1 MVNGFNKEL
10 KDLLEH
16 KFNLYN
22 STNFIVEDP
31 ISIPHAYNQ
40 KEDIEIISFLISIIS
55 WGNRKSIIKSG
66 NKLREILGSS
76 PIDFIMR
83 FKERDLKKIDF
94 VHRTFNKF
102 DLIYFLKSLKNI
114 YKNHDGLENVFSKNL
129 NDEFMYNNISNFRK
143 IFFSLNHEERTEK
156 HISNP
161 KKNSA
166 CKRINMF
173 LRWMVRS
180 NETGVDFGLWQN
192 IRTDQLLMPYD
203 VHVERN
209 ARKLG
214 LVSRKQRDWKTVVE
228 LTENLKQFDP
238 VDPVKYDFALFGL
251 GVLAKDDPDFI
262 ELV

>member
-22 STNFIVEDP
+22 STNFIIEDP

-143 IFFSLNHEERTEK
+143 IFFSLNHEKRTEK

-173 LRWMVRS
+173 LRWMVR
-180 NETGVDFGLWQN
+180 NDGVVDFGIWKKIKPSMLSCP
-192 IRTDQLLMPYD
+192 LD
-203 VHVERN
+203 VHTAN
-209 ARKLG
+209 IGRKLN
-214 LVSRKQRDWKTVVE
+214 LISRKQNDLKTVLE
-228 LTENLKQFDP
+228 LDEKLRLFDKN
-238 VDPVKYDFALFGL
+238 DPVKYDYALFGM
-251 GVLAKDDPDFI
+251 GVYEKF
-262 ELV
+262 

>member
-1 MVNGFNKEL
+1 MVNGLSKEL

-22 STNFIVEDP
+22 TKNFISEDP
-31 ISIPHAYNQ
+31 ISIPHTYSQ

-66 NKLREILGSS
+66 NKLTEILGSS

-83 FKERDLKKIDF
+83 FKEKDLKKIDF

-102 DLIYFLKSLKNI
+102 DLIYCLKSLKNI

-129 NDEFMYNNISNFRK
+129 NDEFMYNNIHNFRK
-143 IFFSLNHEERTEK
+143 IFFLLNHEKRTEK

-173 LRWMVRS
+173 LRWMVR
-180 NETGVDFGLWQN
+180 NDGVVDFGIWKKIKPSMLSCP
-192 IRTDQLLMPYD
+192 LD
-203 VHVERN
+203 VHTAN
-209 ARKLG
+209 IGRKLN
-214 LVSRKQRDWKTVVE
+214 LISRKQNDLKTVLE
-228 LTENLKQFDP
+228 LDQKLRLFDKN
-238 VDPVKYDFALFGL
+238 DPVKYDYALFGM
-251 GVLAKDDPDFI
+251 GVYEKF
-262 ELV
+262 

>member
-16 KFNLYN
+16 KFDLYN
-22 STNFIVEDP
+22 SKNFIIEDP

-83 FKERDLKKIDF
+83 FKEKDLKKIDF

-114 YKNHDGLENVFSKNL
+114 YQNHDGLENVFSKNL

-143 IFFSLNHEERTEK
+143 IFFSLNHEKRTEK

-161 KKNSA
+161 KKKSA

-173 LRWMVRS
+173 LRWMVR
-180 NETGVDFGLWQN
+180 NDGVVDFGIWKMIKPSMLSCP
-192 IRTDQLLMPYD
+192 LD
-203 VHVERN
+203 VHTAN
-209 ARKLG
+209 IGRKLN
-214 LVSRKQRDWKTVVE
+214 LISRKQNDLKTVLE
-228 LTENLKQFDP
+228 LDKKLRLFDKN
-238 VDPVKYDFALFGL
+238 DPVKYDYALFGM
-251 GVLAKDDPDFI
+251 GVYEKF
-262 ELV
+262 

>member
-22 STNFIVEDP
+22 STNFIIEDP

-102 DLIYFLKSLKNI
+102 DLIYLLKSLKNI

-173 LRWMVRS
+173 LRWMVR
-180 NETGVDFGLWQN
+180 NDGIVDFGIWKKIKPSMLSCP
-192 IRTDQLLMPYD
+192 LD
-203 VHVERN
+203 VHTAN
-209 ARKLG
+209 IGRKLN
-214 LVSRKQRDWKTVVE
+214 LISRKQNDLKTVLE
-228 LTENLKQFDP
+228 LDKKLRLFDKN
-238 VDPVKYDFALFGL
+238 DPVKYDYALFGM
-251 GVLAKDDPDFI
+251 GVYEKF
-262 ELV
+262 

>member
-1 MVNGFNKEL
+1 MVNGLSKEL

-22 STNFIVEDP
+22 STNFIIEDP
-31 ISIPHAYNQ
+31 ISIPHTYSQ

-66 NKLREILGSS
+66 NKLTEILGSS

-83 FKERDLKKIDF
+83 FKEKDLKKIDF

-129 NDEFMYNNISNFRK
+129 NDEFMYNNIHNFRK
-143 IFFSLNHEERTEK
+143 IFFLLNHEKRTEK

-173 LRWMVRS
+173 LRWMVR
-180 NETGVDFGLWQN
+180 NDGVVDFGIWKKIKPSMLSCP
-192 IRTDQLLMPYD
+192 LD
-203 VHVERN
+203 VHTAN
-209 ARKLG
+209 IGRKLN
-214 LVSRKQRDWKTVVE
+214 LISRKQNDLKTVLE
-228 LTENLKQFDP
+228 LDQKLRLFDKN
-238 VDPVKYDFALFGL
+238 DPVKYDYALFGM
-251 GVLAKDDPDFI
+251 GVYEKF
-262 ELV
+262 

>member
-1 MVNGFNKEL
+1 MVNGFDKEL

-173 LRWMVRS
+173 LRWMVR
-180 NETGVDFGLWQN
+180 NDGIVDFGIWKKIKPSMLSCP
-192 IRTDQLLMPYD
+192 LD
-203 VHVERN
+203 VHTAN
-209 ARKLG
+209 IGRKLN
-214 LVSRKQRDWKTVVE
+214 LISRKQNDLKTVLE
-228 LTENLKQFDP
+228 LDKKLRLFDKN
-238 VDPVKYDFALFGL
+238 DPVKYDYALFGM
-251 GVLAKDDPDFI
+251 GVYEKF
-262 ELV
+262 

>member
-1 MVNGFNKEL
+1 MVNGLSKEL

-22 STNFIVEDP
+22 TKNFISEDP
-31 ISIPHAYNQ
+31 VSIPHNYSQ

-66 NKLREILGSS
+66 NNLREILGSS

-114 YKNHDGLENVFSKNL
+114 YQNHDGLENVFSKNL

-143 IFFSLNHEERTEK
+143 IFFSLNHEKRTEK

-173 LRWMVRS
+173 LRWMVR
-180 NETGVDFGLWQN
+180 NDGVVDFGIWKKIKPSMLSCP
-192 IRTDQLLMPYD
+192 LD
-203 VHVERN
+203 VHTAN
-209 ARKLG
+209 IGRKLN
-214 LVSRKQRDWKTVVE
+214 LISRKQNDLKTVLE
-228 LTENLKQFDP
+228 LDQKLRLFDKN
-238 VDPVKYDFALFGL
+238 DPVKYDYALFGM
-251 GVLAKDDPDFI
+251 GVYEKF
-262 ELV
+262 

>member
-22 STNFIVEDP
+22 SKNFIIEDP

-83 FKERDLKKIDF
+83 FKQKDLNKIDF
-94 VHRTFNKF
+94 VHRTFNKY

-143 IFFSLNHEERTEK
+143 IFFSLNHEKRTEK

-173 LRWMVRS
+173 LRWMVR
-180 NETGVDFGLWQN
+180 NDGVVDFGIWKKIKPSMLSCP
-192 IRTDQLLMPYD
+192 LD
-203 VHVERN
+203 VHTAN
-209 ARKLG
+209 IGRKLN
-214 LVSRKQRDWKTVVE
+214 LISRKQNDLKTVLE
-228 LTENLKQFDP
+228 LDQKLRSFDKN
-238 VDPVKYDFALFGL
+238 DPVKYDYALFGM
-251 GVLAKDDPDFI
+251 GVYEKF
-262 ELV
+262 

>member
-1 MVNGFNKEL
+1 MVNGLNKEL

-22 STNFIVEDP
+22 STNFIIEDP
-31 ISIPHAYNQ
+31 ISIPHLYNQ

-66 NKLREILGSS
+66 NKLTEILGSS

-143 IFFSLNHEERTEK
+143 IFFSLNHEKRTEK

-173 LRWMVRS
+173 LRWMVR
-180 NETGVDFGLWQN
+180 NDGVVDFGIWKKIKPSMLSCP
-192 IRTDQLLMPYD
+192 LD
-203 VHVERN
+203 VHTAN
-209 ARKLG
+209 IGRKLN
-214 LVSRKQRDWKTVVE
+214 LISRKQNDLKTVLE
-228 LTENLKQFDP
+228 LDKKLRLFDKN
-238 VDPVKYDFALFGL
+238 DPVKYDYALFGM
-251 GVLAKDDPDFI
+251 GVYEKF
-262 ELV
+262 

>member
-1 MVNGFNKEL
+1 MVNGQSKEL

-22 STNFIVEDP
+22 TTNFIIKDP

-83 FKERDLKKIDF
+83 FKERDLKKMDF

-102 DLIYFLKSLKNI
+102 DLIYFLESLKNI

-143 IFFSLNHEERTEK
+143 IFFSLNHEKRMEK

-173 LRWMVRS
+173 LRWMVR
-180 NETGVDFGLWQN
+180 NDGVVDFGIWKKIKPSMLSCP
-192 IRTDQLLMPYD
+192 LD
-203 VHVERN
+203 VHTAN
-209 ARKLG
+209 IGRKLN
-214 LVSRKQRDWKTVVE
+214 LISRKQNDLKTVLE
-228 LTENLKQFDP
+228 LDKKLRLFDKN
-238 VDPVKYDFALFGL
+238 DPVKYDYALFGM
-251 GVLAKDDPDFI
+251 GVYEKF
-262 ELV
+262 

>member
-22 STNFIVEDP
+22 SKNFIIEDP

-76 PIDFIMR
+76 PIDFVMR
-83 FKERDLKKIDF
+83 FKEKDLKKIDF

-129 NDEFMYNNISNFRK
+129 NDEFMYNNIINFRK
-143 IFFSLNHEERTEK
+143 IFFSLNHEKRTEK

-173 LRWMVRS
+173 LRWMVR
-180 NETGVDFGLWQN
+180 NDGVVDFGIWKKIKPSMLSCP
-192 IRTDQLLMPYD
+192 LD
-203 VHVERN
+203 VHTAN
-209 ARKLG
+209 IGRKLN
-214 LVSRKQRDWKTVVE
+214 LISRKQNDLKTVLE
-228 LTENLKQFDP
+228 LDQKLRLFDKN
-238 VDPVKYDFALFGL
+238 DPVKYDYALFGM
-251 GVLAKDDPDFI
+251 GVYEKF
-262 ELV
+262 

>member
-173 LRWMVRS
+173 LRWMVR
-180 NETGVDFGLWQN
+180 NDGIVDFGIWKKIKPSMLSCP
-192 IRTDQLLMPYD
+192 LD
-203 VHVERN
+203 VHTAN
-209 ARKLG
+209 IGRKLN
-214 LVSRKQRDWKTVVE
+214 LISRKQNDLKTVLE
-228 LTENLKQFDP
+228 LDKKLRLFDKN
-238 VDPVKYDFALFGL
+238 DPVKYDYALFGM
-251 GVLAKDDPDFI
+251 GVYEKF
-262 ELV
+262 

>member
-1 MVNGFNKEL
+1 M

-16 KFNLYN
+16 KFDLYN
-22 STNFIVEDP
+22 SKNFIIEDP

-83 FKERDLKKIDF
+83 FKEKDLKKIDF

-114 YKNHDGLENVFSKNL
+114 YENHDGLENVFSKNL

-143 IFFSLNHEERTEK
+143 IFFSLNHEKRTEK

-173 LRWMVRS
+173 LRWMVR
-180 NETGVDFGLWQN
+180 NDGVVDFGIWKKIKPSMLSCP
-192 IRTDQLLMPYD
+192 LD
-203 VHVERN
+203 VHTAN
-209 ARKLG
+209 IGRKLN
-214 LVSRKQRDWKTVVE
+214 LISRKQNDLKTVLE
-228 LTENLKQFDP
+228 LDQKLRSFDKN
-238 VDPVKYDFALFGL
+238 DPVKYDYALFGM
-251 GVLAKDDPDFI
+251 GVYEKF
-262 ELV
+262 

>member
-22 STNFIVEDP
+22 STNFIIEDP

-114 YKNHDGLENVFSKNL
+114 YENHDGLENVFSKNL

-143 IFFSLNHEERTEK
+143 IFFSLNHEKRTEK

-173 LRWMVRS
+173 LRWMVR
-180 NETGVDFGLWQN
+180 NDGVVDFGIWKKIKPSMLSCP
-192 IRTDQLLMPYD
+192 LD
-203 VHVERN
+203 VHTAN
-209 ARKLG
+209 IGRKLN
-214 LVSRKQRDWKTVVE
+214 LISRKQNDLKTVLE
-228 LTENLKQFDP
+228 LDQKLRSFDKN
-238 VDPVKYDFALFGL
+238 DPVKYDYALFGM
-251 GVLAKDDPDFI
+251 GVYEKF
-262 ELV
+262 

>member
-22 STNFIVEDP
+22 STNFIIEDP

-173 LRWMVRS
+173 LRWMVR
-180 NETGVDFGLWQN
+180 NDGIVDFGIWKKIKPSMLSCP
-192 IRTDQLLMPYD
+192 LD
-203 VHVERN
+203 VHTAN
-209 ARKLG
+209 IGRKLN
-214 LVSRKQRDWKTVVE
+214 LISRKQNDLKTVLE
-228 LTENLKQFDP
+228 LDKKLRLFDKN
-238 VDPVKYDFALFGL
+238 DPVKYDYALFGM
-251 GVLAKDDPDFI
+251 GVYEKF
-262 ELV
+262 

>member
-22 STNFIVEDP
+22 STNFIIEDP

-83 FKERDLKKIDF
+83 FKEKDLKKIDF

-114 YKNHDGLENVFSKNL
+114 YENHDGLENVFSKNL

-143 IFFSLNHEERTEK
+143 IFFSLNHEKRTEK

-173 LRWMVRS
+173 LRWMVR
-180 NETGVDFGLWQN
+180 NDGVVDFGIWKKIKPSMLSCP
-192 IRTDQLLMPYD
+192 LD
-203 VHVERN
+203 VHTAN
-209 ARKLG
+209 IGRKLN
-214 LVSRKQRDWKTVVE
+214 LISRKQNDLKTVLE
-228 LTENLKQFDP
+228 LDQKLRSFDKN
-238 VDPVKYDFALFGL
+238 DPVKYDYALFGM
-251 GVLAKDDPDFI
+251 GVYEKF
-262 ELV
+262 

>member
-1 MVNGFNKEL
+1 MVNGLSKEL

-22 STNFIVEDP
+22 TKNFISDDP
-31 ISIPHAYNQ
+31 VSIPHNYSQ

-66 NKLREILGSS
+66 NNLREILGSS

-114 YKNHDGLENVFSKNL
+114 YQNHDGLENVFSKNL

-143 IFFSLNHEERTEK
+143 IFFSLNHEKRTEK

-173 LRWMVRS
+173 LRWMVR
-180 NETGVDFGLWQN
+180 NDGVVDFGIWKKIKPSMLSCP
-192 IRTDQLLMPYD
+192 LD
-203 VHVERN
+203 VHTAN
-209 ARKLG
+209 IGRKLN
-214 LVSRKQRDWKTVVE
+214 LISRKQNDLKTVLE
-228 LTENLKQFDP
+228 LDQKLRLFDKN
-238 VDPVKYDFALFGL
+238 DPVKYDYALFGM
-251 GVLAKDDPDFI
+251 GVYEKF
-262 ELV
+262 

>member
-22 STNFIVEDP
+22 STNFIIEDP

-66 NKLREILGSS
+66 NKLKEILGSS

-114 YKNHDGLENVFSKNL
+114 YQNHDGLENVFSKNL

-143 IFFSLNHEERTEK
+143 IFFSLNHEKRTEK

-173 LRWMVRS
+173 LRWMVR
-180 NETGVDFGLWQN
+180 NDGVVDFGIWKKIKPSMLSCP
-192 IRTDQLLMPYD
+192 LD
-203 VHVERN
+203 VHT
-209 ARKLG
+209 AKIGRKLN
-214 LVSRKQRDWKTVVE
+214 LISRKQNDLKTVLE
-228 LTENLKQFDP
+228 LDQKLRSFDKN
-238 VDPVKYDFALFGL
+238 DPVKYDYALFGM
-251 GVLAKDDPDFI
+251 GVYEKF
-262 ELV
+262 

>member
-1 MVNGFNKEL
+1 MVNGLNKEL

-22 STNFIVEDP
+22 STNFIIEDP
-31 ISIPHAYNQ
+31 ISIPHVYNQ

-66 NKLREILGSS
+66 NKLKEILGSS

-143 IFFSLNHEERTEK
+143 IFFSLNHEKRTEK

-173 LRWMVRS
+173 LRWMVR
-180 NETGVDFGLWQN
+180 NDGVVDFGIWKKIKPSMLSCP
-192 IRTDQLLMPYD
+192 LD
-203 VHVERN
+203 VHTAN
-209 ARKLG
+209 IGRKLN
-214 LVSRKQRDWKTVVE
+214 LISRKQNDLKTVLE
-228 LTENLKQFDP
+228 LDQKLRLFDKN
-238 VDPVKYDFALFGL
+238 DPVKYDYALFGM
-251 GVLAKDDPDFI
+251 GVYEKF
-262 ELV
+262 

>member
-22 STNFIVEDP
+22 STNFIIEDP

-83 FKERDLKKIDF
+83 FKESDLKKVDF
-94 VHRTFNKF
+94 VHRTFNKY

-114 YKNHDGLENVFSKNL
+114 YMNHNGLENVFSKNL

-143 IFFSLNHEERTEK
+143 IFFSLNHEKRTEK

-173 LRWMVRS
+173 LRWMVR
-180 NETGVDFGLWQN
+180 NDGVVDFGIWKKIKPSMLSCP
-192 IRTDQLLMPYD
+192 LD
-203 VHVERN
+203 VHTAN
-209 ARKLG
+209 IGRKLN
-214 LVSRKQRDWKTVVE
+214 LISRKQNDLKTVLE
-228 LTENLKQFDP
+228 LDQKLRSFDKN
-238 VDPVKYDFALFGL
+238 DPVKYDYALFGM
-251 GVLAKDDPDFI
+251 GVYEKF
-262 ELV
+262 

>member
-16 KFNLYN
+16 KYNLYN
-22 STNFIVEDP
+22 SKNFIIEDP

-83 FKERDLKKIDF
+83 FKEKDLKKIDF

-114 YKNHDGLENVFSKNL
+114 YENHDGLENVFSKNL

-143 IFFSLNHEERTEK
+143 IFFSLNHEKRTEK

-173 LRWMVRS
+173 LRWMVR
-180 NETGVDFGLWQN
+180 NDGVVDFGIWKKIKPSMLSCP
-192 IRTDQLLMPYD
+192 LD
-203 VHVERN
+203 VHTAN
-209 ARKLG
+209 IGRKLN
-214 LVSRKQRDWKTVVE
+214 LISRKQNDLKTVLE
-228 LTENLKQFDP
+228 LDQKLRSFDKN
-238 VDPVKYDFALFGL
+238 DPVKYDYALFGM
-251 GVLAKDDPDFI
+251 GVYEKF
-262 ELV
+262 

>member
-1 MVNGFNKEL
+1 MVSGFNKEL

-22 STNFIVEDP
+22 STNFIIEDP

-76 PIDFIMR
+76 PIDFIIR

-114 YKNHDGLENVFSKNL
+114 YENHDGLENVFSKNL

-143 IFFSLNHEERTEK
+143 IFFSLNHEKRTEK

-173 LRWMVRS
+173 LRWMVR
-180 NETGVDFGLWQN
+180 NDGIVDFGIWKKIKPSMLSCP
-192 IRTDQLLMPYD
+192 LD
-203 VHVERN
+203 VHTAN
-209 ARKLG
+209 IGRKLN
-214 LVSRKQRDWKTVVE
+214 LISRKQNDLKTVLE
-228 LTENLKQFDP
+228 LDKKLRLFDKN
-238 VDPVKYDFALFGL
+238 DPVKYDYALFGM
-251 GVLAKDDPDFI
+251 GVYEKF
-262 ELV
+262 

>member
-1 MVNGFNKEL
+1 MVNGLNKEL

-22 STNFIVEDP
+22 STNFIIEDP

-143 IFFSLNHEERTEK
+143 IFFSLNHEKRTEK

-173 LRWMVRS
+173 LRWMVR
-180 NETGVDFGLWQN
+180 NDGVVDFGIWKKIKPSMLSCP
-192 IRTDQLLMPYD
+192 LD
-203 VHVERN
+203 VHTAN
-209 ARKLG
+209 IGRKLN
-214 LVSRKQRDWKTVVE
+214 LISRKQNDLKTVLE
-228 LTENLKQFDP
+228 LDQKLRLFDKN
-238 VDPVKYDFALFGL
+238 DPVKYDYALFGM
-251 GVLAKDDPDFI
+251 GVYEKF
-262 ELV
+262 

>member
-10 KDLLEH
+10 KDLLEN

-22 STNFIVEDP
+22 STNFIIEDP

-83 FKERDLKKIDF
+83 FKEKDLKKIDF

-114 YKNHDGLENVFSKNL
+114 YENHDGLENVFSKNL

-143 IFFSLNHEERTEK
+143 IFFSLYHEKRTEK

-173 LRWMVRS
+173 LRWMVR
-180 NETGVDFGLWQN
+180 NDGVVDFGIWKKIKPSMLSCP
-192 IRTDQLLMPYD
+192 LD
-203 VHVERN
+203 VHTAN
-209 ARKLG
+209 IGRKLN
-214 LVSRKQRDWKTVVE
+214 LISRKQNDLKTVLE
-228 LTENLKQFDP
+228 LDQKLRLFDKN
-238 VDPVKYDFALFGL
+238 DPVKYDYALFGM
-251 GVLAKDDPDFI
+251 GVYEKF
-262 ELV
+262 

>member
-1 MVNGFNKEL
+1 MVNGLNKEL
-10 KDLLEH
+10 KDLLEY

-22 STNFIVEDP
+22 STNFIIEDP
-31 ISIPHAYNQ
+31 ISIPYAYNQ

-66 NKLREILGSS
+66 NKLKEILGSS
-76 PIDFIMR
+76 PIDFIMQ

-114 YKNHDGLENVFSKNL
+114 YKNHDGLESVFSKNL
-129 NDEFMYNNISNFRK
+129 NNEFMYNNISNFRS
-143 IFFSLNHEERTEK
+143 IFFSLDHERRIEK

-173 LRWMVRS
+173 LRWMVR
-180 NETGVDFGLWQN
+180 NDGVVDFGIWKKIKPSMLSCP
-192 IRTDQLLMPYD
+192 LD
-203 VHVERN
+203 VHTAN
-209 ARKLG
+209 IGRKLN
-214 LVSRKQRDWKTVVE
+214 LISRKQNDLKTVFE
-228 LTENLKQFDP
+228 LDKKLRLFDKN
-238 VDPVKYDFALFGL
+238 DPVKYDYALFGM
-251 GVLAKDDPDFI
+251 GVYEKF
-262 ELV
+262 

>member
-22 STNFIVEDP
+22 STNFIIEDP

-83 FKERDLKKIDF
+83 FKEKDLKKIDF

-143 IFFSLNHEERTEK
+143 IFFSLNHEKRTEK

-173 LRWMVRS
+173 LRWMVR
-180 NETGVDFGLWQN
+180 NDGVVDFGIWKKIKPSMLSCP
-192 IRTDQLLMPYD
+192 LD
-203 VHVERN
+203 VHTAN
-209 ARKLG
+209 IGRKLN
-214 LVSRKQRDWKTVVE
+214 LISRKQNDLKTVLE
-228 LTENLKQFDP
+228 LDQKLRSFDKN
-238 VDPVKYDFALFGL
+238 DPVKYDYALFGM
-251 GVLAKDDPDFI
+251 GVYEKF
-262 ELV
+262 

>member
-1 MVNGFNKEL
+1 MVNGLSKEL

-22 STNFIVEDP
+22 TKNFISEDP
-31 ISIPHAYNQ
+31 ISIPHTYSQ

-66 NKLREILGSS
+66 NKLTEILGSS

-83 FKERDLKKIDF
+83 FKEKDLKKIDF

-129 NDEFMYNNISNFRK
+129 NDEFMYNNIHNFRK
-143 IFFSLNHEERTEK
+143 IFFLLNHEKRTEK

-173 LRWMVRS
+173 LRWMVR
-180 NETGVDFGLWQN
+180 NDGVVDFGIWKKFKPSMLSCP
-192 IRTDQLLMPYD
+192 LD
-203 VHVERN
+203 VHTAN
-209 ARKLG
+209 IGRKLN
-214 LVSRKQRDWKTVVE
+214 LISRKQNDLKTVLE
-228 LTENLKQFDP
+228 LDQKLRSFDKN
-238 VDPVKYDFALFGL
+238 DPVKYDYALFGM
-251 GVLAKDDPDFI
+251 GVYEKF
-262 ELV
+262 

>member
-22 STNFIVEDP
+22 STNFIIEDP
-31 ISIPHAYNQ
+31 ISIPHLYNQ

-66 NKLREILGSS
+66 NKLTEILGSS

-114 YKNHDGLENVFSKNL
+114 YENHDGLENVFSKNL
-129 NDEFMYNNISNFRK
+129 NDEFMYSNISNFRK
-143 IFFSLNHEERTEK
+143 IFFSLNHEKRTEK

-173 LRWMVRS
+173 LRWMVR
-180 NETGVDFGLWQN
+180 NDGVVDFGIWKKIKPSMLSCP
-192 IRTDQLLMPYD
+192 LD
-203 VHVERN
+203 VHTAN
-209 ARKLG
+209 IGRKLN
-214 LVSRKQRDWKTVVE
+214 LISRKQNDLKTVLE
-228 LTENLKQFDP
+228 LDQKLRSFDKN
-238 VDPVKYDFALFGL
+238 DPVKYDYALFGM
-251 GVLAKDDPDFI
+251 GVYEKF
-262 ELV
+262 

>member
-16 KFNLYN
+16 KFDLYN
-22 STNFIVEDP
+22 SKNFIIEDP

-83 FKERDLKKIDF
+83 FKEKDLKKIDF

-143 IFFSLNHEERTEK
+143 IFFSLNHEKRTEK

-173 LRWMVRS
+173 LRWMVR
-180 NETGVDFGLWQN
+180 NDGVVDFGIWKKIKPSMLSCP
-192 IRTDQLLMPYD
+192 LD
-203 VHVERN
+203 VHTAN
-209 ARKLG
+209 IGRKLN
-214 LVSRKQRDWKTVVE
+214 LISRKQNDLKTVLE
-228 LTENLKQFDP
+228 LDQKLRSFDKN
-238 VDPVKYDFALFGL
+238 DPVKYDYALFGM
-251 GVLAKDDPDFI
+251 GVYEKF
-262 ELV
+262 

>member
-1 MVNGFNKEL
+1 MVNGFNREL

-22 STNFIVEDP
+22 STNFIIEDP

-40 KEDIEIISFLISIIS
+40 KEDVEIISFLISIIS

-83 FKERDLKKIDF
+83 FKEKDLKKIDF

-114 YKNHDGLENVFSKNL
+114 YENHDGLENVFSKNL

-143 IFFSLNHEERTEK
+143 IFFSLNHEKRTEK

-173 LRWMVRS
+173 LRWMVR
-180 NETGVDFGLWQN
+180 NDGVVDFGIWKKVKPSMLSCP
-192 IRTDQLLMPYD
+192 LD
-203 VHVERN
+203 VHTAN
-209 ARKLG
+209 IGRKLN
-214 LVSRKQRDWKTVVE
+214 LISRKQNDLKTVLE
-228 LTENLKQFDP
+228 LDQKLRSFDKN
-238 VDPVKYDFALFGL
+238 DPVKYDYALFGM
-251 GVLAKDDPDFI
+251 GVYEKF
-262 ELV
+262 

>member
-1 MVNGFNKEL
+1 MVNGLSKEL

-22 STNFIVEDP
+22 TKNFISEDP
-31 ISIPHAYNQ
+31 ISIPHTYSQ

-66 NKLREILGSS
+66 NKLTEILGSS

-83 FKERDLKKIDF
+83 FKEKDLKKIDF

-129 NDEFMYNNISNFRK
+129 NDEFMYNNIHNFRK
-143 IFFSLNHEERTEK
+143 IFFLLNHEKRTEK

-173 LRWMVRS
+173 LRWMVR
-180 NETGVDFGLWQN
+180 NDGVVDFGIWKKIKPSMLSCP
-192 IRTDQLLMPYD
+192 LD
-203 VHVERN
+203 VHTAN
-209 ARKLG
+209 IGRKLN
-214 LVSRKQRDWKTVVE
+214 LISRKQNDLKTVLE
-228 LTENLKQFDP
+228 LDKKLRLFDKN
-238 VDPVKYDFALFGL
+238 DPVKYDYALFGM
-251 GVLAKDDPDFI
+251 GVYEKF
-262 ELV
+262 

>member
-1 MVNGFNKEL
+1 MVNGFNREL

-22 STNFIVEDP
+22 SKNFIIEDP

-83 FKERDLKKIDF
+83 FKEKDLKKIDF

-114 YKNHDGLENVFSKNL
+114 YENHDGLENVFSKNL

-143 IFFSLNHEERTEK
+143 IFFSLNHEKRTEK

-173 LRWMVRS
+173 LRWMVR
-180 NETGVDFGLWQN
+180 NDGVVDFGIWKKVKPSMLSCP
-192 IRTDQLLMPYD
+192 LD
-203 VHVERN
+203 VHTAN
-209 ARKLG
+209 IGRKLN
-214 LVSRKQRDWKTVVE
+214 LISRKQNDLKTVLE
-228 LTENLKQFDP
+228 LDQKLRLFDKN
-238 VDPVKYDFALFGL
+238 DPVKYDYALFGM
-251 GVLAKDDPDFI
+251 GVYEKF
-262 ELV
+262 

>member
-1 MVNGFNKEL
+1 MVNGLNKEL

-22 STNFIVEDP
+22 STNFIIEDP

-66 NKLREILGSS
+66 NKLTEILGSS

-143 IFFSLNHEERTEK
+143 IFFSLNHEKRTEK

-173 LRWMVRS
+173 LRWMVR
-180 NETGVDFGLWQN
+180 NDGVVDFGIWKKIKPSMLSCP
-192 IRTDQLLMPYD
+192 LD
-203 VHVERN
+203 VHTAN
-209 ARKLG
+209 IGRKLN
-214 LVSRKQRDWKTVVE
+214 LISRKQNDLKTVLE
-228 LTENLKQFDP
+228 LDEKLRLFDKN
-238 VDPVKYDFALFGL
+238 DPVKYDYALFGM
-251 GVLAKDDPDFI
+251 GVYEKF
-262 ELV
+262 

>member
-1 MVNGFNKEL
+1 MVNGLNKEL

-22 STNFIVEDP
+22 STNFIIEDP

-66 NKLREILGSS
+66 NKLKEILGSS

-114 YKNHDGLENVFSKNL
+114 YMNYDGLENVFSKNL

-143 IFFSLNHEERTEK
+143 IFFSLNHEKRTEK

-173 LRWMVRS
+173 LRWMVR
-180 NETGVDFGLWQN
+180 NDGVVDFGIWKKIKPSMLSCP
-192 IRTDQLLMPYD
+192 LD
-203 VHVERN
+203 VHTAN
-209 ARKLG
+209 IGRKLN
-214 LVSRKQRDWKTVVE
+214 LISRKQNDLKTVLE
-228 LTENLKQFDP
+228 LDKKLRLFDKN
-238 VDPVKYDFALFGL
+238 DPVKYDYALFGM
-251 GVLAKDDPDFI
+251 GVYEKF
-262 ELV
+262 

>member
-1 MVNGFNKEL
+1 MVNGLSKEL

-22 STNFIVEDP
+22 TKNFISEDP
-31 ISIPHAYNQ
+31 VSIPHNYSQ

-55 WGNRKSIIKSG
+55 WGNRKSIIKNG
-66 NKLREILGSS
+66 NKLTEILGSS

-83 FKERDLKKIDF
+83 FNERDFKKIDF
-94 VHRTFNKF
+94 VHRTFNKY

-129 NDEFMYNNISNFRK
+129 NDEFMYDNISNFRK
-143 IFFSLNHEERTEK
+143 IFFSLNHEKRTEK

-173 LRWMVRS
+173 LRWMVR
-180 NETGVDFGLWQN
+180 NDGVVDFGIWKKIKPSMLSCP
-192 IRTDQLLMPYD
+192 LD
-203 VHVERN
+203 VHTAN
-209 ARKLG
+209 IGRKLN
-214 LVSRKQRDWKTVVE
+214 LISRKQNDLKTVLE
-228 LTENLKQFDP
+228 LDQKLRLFDKN
-238 VDPVKYDFALFGL
+238 DPVKYDYALFGM
-251 GVLAKDDPDFI
+251 GVYEKF
-262 ELV
+262 

>member
-1 MVNGFNKEL
+1 MVNGFYKEL

-16 KFNLYN
+16 KLNLYN
-22 STNFIVEDP
+22 STNFIIEDP

-173 LRWMVRS
+173 LRWMVR
-180 NETGVDFGLWQN
+180 NDGIVDFGIWKKIKPSMLSCP
-192 IRTDQLLMPYD
+192 LD
-203 VHVERN
+203 VHTAN
-209 ARKLG
+209 IGRKLN
-214 LVSRKQRDWKTVVE
+214 LISRKQNDLKTVLE
-228 LTENLKQFDP
+228 LDKKLRLFDKN
-238 VDPVKYDFALFGL
+238 DPVKYDYALFGM
-251 GVLAKDDPDFI
+251 GVYEKF
-262 ELV
+262 

>member
-16 KFNLYN
+16 KFDLYN
-22 STNFIVEDP
+22 SKNFIIEDP

-83 FKERDLKKIDF
+83 FKEKDLKKIDF

-114 YKNHDGLENVFSKNL
+114 YENHDGLENVFSKNL

-143 IFFSLNHEERTEK
+143 IFFSLNHEKRTEK

-173 LRWMVRS
+173 LRWMVR
-180 NETGVDFGLWQN
+180 NDGVVDFGIWKKIKPSMLSCP
-192 IRTDQLLMPYD
+192 LD
-203 VHVERN
+203 VHTAN
-209 ARKLG
+209 IGRKLN
-214 LVSRKQRDWKTVVE
+214 LISRKQNDLKTVLE
-228 LTENLKQFDP
+228 LDQKLRSFDKN
-238 VDPVKYDFALFGL
+238 DPVKYDYALFGM
-251 GVLAKDDPDFI
+251 GVYEKF
-262 ELV
+262 

>member
-1 MVNGFNKEL
+1 MVNGLNKEL

-22 STNFIVEDP
+22 TKNFISEDP
-31 ISIPHAYNQ
+31 ISIPHVYNQ

-66 NKLREILGSS
+66 NKLKEILGSS

-114 YKNHDGLENVFSKNL
+114 YENHDGLENVFSKNL
-129 NDEFMYNNISNFRK
+129 NDEFMYHNISNFRK
-143 IFFSLNHEERTEK
+143 IFFSLNHEKRTEK

-173 LRWMVRS
+173 LRWMVR
-180 NETGVDFGLWQN
+180 NDGVVDFGIWKKIKPSMLSCP
-192 IRTDQLLMPYD
+192 LD
-203 VHVERN
+203 VHTAN
-209 ARKLG
+209 IGRKLN
-214 LVSRKQRDWKTVVE
+214 LISRKQNDLKTVLE
-228 LTENLKQFDP
+228 LDQKLRLFDKN
-238 VDPVKYDFALFGL
+238 DPVKYDYALFGM
-251 GVLAKDDPDFI
+251 GVYEKF
-262 ELV
+262 